1 MKDLSAKLKALLIK
15 YQKDE
20 ETASVLYKRIA
31 ARQKNESDVIIL
43 SKIASEEKEHA
54 NVWKGYTGKEV
65 KPDRLKIFV
74 YTILSYVFGY
84 TFTVKFM
91 ENSEYNSV
99 EAYALIEKEIPEA
112 KSIIKQEKEHERLLA
127 NMLNEERLQY
137 VGAIVLGLNDALVE
151 LTGAIAGLT
160 FALASSRL
168 VALSGIV
175 IGISAALSMAAS
187 NFLAERADG
196 NPKAFKASVYT
207 GTAYL
212 ITVILLVLP
221 YLLFPDNM
229 YGAAF
234 AVMIAVVMGIIFFFN
249 YYISVAKSLPFFK
262 RFAEMALISISVA
275 VISFAIGLIAKSFL
289 GIEI

>member
-1 MKDLSAKLKALLIK
+1 MENLSPKTKALLLK

-20 ETASVLYKRIA
+20 ETAAVLYKRIA
-31 ARQKNESDVIIL
+31 ARQKNENDVIIL

-54 NVWKGYTGKEV
+54 NVWKGYTGAEV
-65 KPDRLKIFV
+65 KPDKLKIFI
-74 YTILSYVFGY
+74 YTIFSYVFGY
-84 TFTVKFM
+84 TFTVKLM
-91 ENSEYNSV
+91 ENSEYKS
-99 EAYALIEKEIPEA
+99 IEVYTVIANEIPEA
-112 KSIIKQEKEHERLLA
+112 VDIIKQEKEHERLLSD
-127 NMLNEERLQY
+127 MLDEERLQY

-207 GTAYL
+207 GVAYL

-234 AVMIAVVMGIIFFFN
+234 AVMIVVVMGIIFFFN
-249 YYISVAKSLPFFK
+249 YYISVAKNLPFFK
-262 RFAEMALISISVA
+262 RFAEMALISIGVA
-275 VISFAIGLIAKSFL
+275 VIAFVIGLLAKYFL
-289 GIEI
+289 NVNV